1 MIDDKDILQALY
13 AACVQAWARFKKR
26 WKGGKSSDKYT
37 ASEVSKYFDCSLREV
52 FPYDMK
58 TEIAVGSFSCSVRTS
73 DIFKFAARFERIS
86 RTRTNERLT
95 FEL

>member
-1 MIDDKDILQALY
+1 MTDDKDILQALY
-13 AACVQAWARFKKR
+13 AACAQAWARFRKR
-26 WKGGKSSDKYT
+26 WKGSTSSDKYT
-37 ASEVSKYFDCSLREV
+37 ASEIAKYFDYGLREV
-52 FPYDMK
+52 FAYDMK
-58 TEIAVGSFSCSVRTS
+58 TEIIVGSFSCSVRTS